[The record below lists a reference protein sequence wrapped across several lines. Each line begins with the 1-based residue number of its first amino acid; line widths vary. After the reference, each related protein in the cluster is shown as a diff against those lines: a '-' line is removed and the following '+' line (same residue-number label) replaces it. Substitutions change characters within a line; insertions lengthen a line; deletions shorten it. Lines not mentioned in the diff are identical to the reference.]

1 MSIHS
6 SSSDPDPK
14 LSRVR
19 LHQIKPYLR
28 SLYSTTVCYD
38 DFILNLADLWCT
50 FYLLALF
57 NYVLSSQFNNVK
69 KKSISSAI
77 NGNSRYVFLASCIMR
92 HLYIGFQWL
101 TSHSFLLTINS
112 VLCCIC
118 SKLCGI
124 EDSNEPFIELLYPR
138 NILLD
143 SFPELTHLVFN
154 NVGVLGLS
162 DV

>member
-101 TSHSFLLTINS
+101 TSDRFYSLLTQYFVVS
-112 VLCCIC
+112 AVSYVVLKTVMSPI
-118 SKLCGI
+118 
-124 EDSNEPFIELLYPR
+124 SNCYTPVTFYSTVFLSLL
-138 NILLD
+138 
-143 SFPELTHLVFN
+143 T
-154 NVGVLGLS
+154 
-162 DV
+162 